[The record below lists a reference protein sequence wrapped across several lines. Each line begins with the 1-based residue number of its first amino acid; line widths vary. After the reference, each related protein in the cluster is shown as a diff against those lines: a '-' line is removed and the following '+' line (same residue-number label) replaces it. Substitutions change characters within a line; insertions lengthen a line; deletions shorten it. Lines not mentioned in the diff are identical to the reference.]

1 MCARPRA
8 GAAKE
13 ATRGQS
19 QLQMAQPQCSF
30 PRWPAR
36 RALRRST
43 ARPGVSSVLCP
54 VAGALGA
61 STHLHGGLGVRLRHL
76 RHLDG
81 KRIHDGA
88 AHVGTD
94 ELLVHHGLEHAAP
107 SRQAPRGQFSKSV
120 LGAEKGGAE
129 EWGGTFRPRP
139 LKQDMGK
146 TLYTFALGISTAAA
160 FAPAFPGAA
169 PANRAALSLR
179 MAGSQVRAA
188 PVQFAE
194 ARRPTMPL
202 RGLIG
207 RDGSVAAVSLP

>member
-120 LGAEKGGAE
+120 FGDIFVYFSFLYSFLYPYLSQNLLNQYAQLQH
-129 EWGGTFRPRP
+129 FPYYLPRY
-139 LKQDMGK
+139 LHIE
-146 TLYTFALGISTAAA
+146 YS
-160 FAPAFPGAA
+160 
-169 PANRAALSLR
+169 
-179 MAGSQVRAA
+179 
-188 PVQFAE
+188 
-194 ARRPTMPL
+194 
-202 RGLIG
+202 
-207 RDGSVAAVSLP
+207 